1 MELFNNK
8 ENDSLKFKINSEGI
22 DVNKVEPRLVLITKE
37 NKNYL
42 FLGEIHNDVCKFNI
56 PRLELLNTGDE
67 GKIKFEIISEDM
79 YFSVWEDNFH
89 IKTKANIKIEEMI
102 SQINKEEEKKKITI
116 DAVFE
121 GTEKKEQIVKE
132 EQHIKHTRPS
142 RKKEEPENT
151 GIIDFNTFFKKH

>member
-22 DVNKVEPRLVLITKE
+22 DVNKIEPRLILITKE

-56 PRLELLNTGDE
+56 PKLETLNTGDN

-79 YFSVWEDNFH
+79 YFPVWEDEFQ

-102 SQINKEEEKKKITI
+102 STINKKEEDSKKISVQ
-116 DAVFE
+116 AVLE
-121 GTEKKEQIVKE
+121 TEKKPI
-132 EQHIKHTRPS
+132 
-142 RKKEEPENT
+142 KKENQPIKENKN
-151 GIIDFNTFFKKH
+151 IPPPHKENREEIRHFSEFFKK